1 MWLGGAVFRGLLHQT
16 AGVVGGGGGGAGGG
30 GWGGG
35 QPFVGCFNKLLV
47 SLANRDRLV
56 DPMDM
61 QGLTL
66 GRDRARDYFQFFR
79 VNICADTLVSTR
91 PRVYTDRL
99 CTLKIPCPP
108 LDKRRPNSGGGGGGG
123 GSNAKREAVS

>member
-1 MWLGGAVFRGLLHQT
+1 M
-16 AGVVGGGGGGAGGG
+16 
-30 GWGGG
+30 
-35 QPFVGCFNKLLV
+35 

-91 PRVYTDRL
+91 PRVHSTYTDRL
-99 CTLKIPCPP
+99 RTVKIPRPP
-108 LDKRRPNSGGGGGGG
+108 LDKRRPNGGGGVGEGALTQ
-123 GSNAKREAVS
+123 SAKLYRDTSCPITPPRSTY